1 MTMRT
6 HHRRGGDE
14 LLPFDIYIVAHF
26 IDFVNNFDFDFSV
39 LYTCT
44 NLRNGFVHIE

>member
-6 HHRRGGDE
+6 HHRRGGNE
-14 LLPFDIYIVAHF
+14 LLPFDIYIVAYF
-26 IDFVNNFDFDFSV
+26 IDFVNDFGLDFSV

-44 NLRNGFVHIE
+44 ILLSGFVHIE